1 MDLITNHTHTLHTH
15 THLLPIR
22 HVLYVGVVMPTVHT
36 VTHVNNDCKQFAKF
50 HHWVELDRH
59 LGHLRRAK
67 MKQIAG
73 LEFMVFICVCDVCC
87 VLCAVYCVLTM
98 CSAKFRT
105 VGNLT
110 CRFTLVLFTPSPPRS
125 PLLALVL
132 VVAGAASYLNR
143 FRCTAKT
150 GGRFCVERRKWE
162 GVSSCS
168 VSRLYV

>member
-87 VLCAVYCVLTM
+87 VLCAVCCVL
-98 CSAKFRT
+98 CAHH
-105 VGNLT
+105 
-110 CRFTLVLFTPSPPRS
+110 VLCQVQNGGELDVPLYFGAFHPQPTPLSPARPGTR
-125 PLLALVL
+125 
-132 VVAGAASYLNR
+132 
-143 FRCTAKT
+143 
-150 GGRFCVERRKWE
+150 GRR
-162 GVSSCS
+162 CS
-168 VSRLYV
+168 VVLEPLQMHSQDRGEVLCRAKKVGRG